1 MQMCTNLQTLNLLK
15 SILGL
20 FYNEWSLIIFFLEG
34 KGLHLYT
41 ALILALMATL
51 VVFILQMFS
60 TYGLM
65 GFQINFGF

>member
-1 MQMCTNLQTLNLLK
+1 M
-15 SILGL
+15 
-20 FYNEWSLIIFFLEG
+20 SLIIYFLEG

-41 ALILALMATL
+41 ALILALVATL

>member
-1 MQMCTNLQTLNLLK
+1 MLMVRNTLD
-15 SILGL
+15 
-20 FYNEWSLIIFFLEG
+20 LEG

-41 ALILALMATL
+41 ALILALMAAL

>member
-1 MQMCTNLQTLNLLK
+1 MQMCVNLQTLNLLK

-20 FYNEWSLIIFFLEG
+20 FYNEWSFIIFFLG
-34 KGLHLYT
+34 CKGLHLYT

>member
-1 MQMCTNLQTLNLLK
+1 MWQVRANL
-15 SILGL
+15 
-20 FYNEWSLIIFFLEG
+20 ELEG

-60 TYGLM
+60 TYGVM
-65 GFQINFGF
+65 GVHLDFGF